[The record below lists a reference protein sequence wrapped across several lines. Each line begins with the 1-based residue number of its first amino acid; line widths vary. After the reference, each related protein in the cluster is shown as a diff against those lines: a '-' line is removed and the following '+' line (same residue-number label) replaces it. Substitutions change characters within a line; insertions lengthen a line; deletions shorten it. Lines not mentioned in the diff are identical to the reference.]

1 MWVVLRVCVRCAL
14 IGALA
19 FVFLIERYRF
29 IIIEMLEFVCVCF
42 FRIEMFGCMFIIIDV
57 MALFYMLT
65 LIEMVG
71 MCLYTSRCW
80 RFLNA
85 EGLAF
90 TYNTLSDQQAI
101 QWRSHIACET
111 CCVRATTK
119 QYIGVYNISCEL
131 THQSRRWSCHIPCA
145 VRTATCG
152 YHNNSIAADAIAHGG
167 TTQPRMATHTHP
179 HNHAPIRTS
188 VWYTHMTVRM
198 AYARDGAVDPLAA
211 RVYGWY
217 MQPSQTTIR
226 SRRY

>member
-1 MWVVLRVCVRCAL
+1 MFFSSNVIVSLSSRCWNSYACV
-14 IGALA
+14 
-19 FVFLIERYRF
+19 
-29 IIIEMLEFVCVCF
+29 F

-167 TTQPRMATHTHP
+167 TTQPRMATHTP
-179 HNHAPIRTS
+179 TQPRPDQNIRVVHT
-188 VWYTHMTVRM
+188 Y
-198 AYARDGAVDPLAA
+198 DGAHGVCS
-211 RVYGWY
+211 R
-217 MQPSQTTIR
+217 R
-226 SRRY
+226 SR